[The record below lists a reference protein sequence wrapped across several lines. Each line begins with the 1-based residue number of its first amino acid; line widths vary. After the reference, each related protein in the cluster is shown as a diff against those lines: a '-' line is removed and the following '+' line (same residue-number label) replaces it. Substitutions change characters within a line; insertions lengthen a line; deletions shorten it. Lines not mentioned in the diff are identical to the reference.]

1 MATRIK
7 STRSRMRP
15 DRELAYSRAVRASHE
30 AYARQREVMLK
41 IAAANDILNGIN
53 SEKLIAET
61 LEKIKSFDDGADNK
75 KEKGRKKK

>member
-15 DRELAYSRAVRASHE
+15 DREIAYSRAVRDAHE
-30 AYARQREVMLK
+30 TYARQREIMLK
-41 IAAANDILNGIN
+41 VIASDDAINGVDN
-53 SEKLIAET
+53 TRLIADAFER
-61 LEKIKSFDDGADNK
+61 IKSFGANGK